1 MSFDLDRARTDI
13 LRDAWT
19 EVNDTI
25 RAQDRKASYMIALV
39 WFLISAFSIATIKI
53 NGLQTFSHLVEILL
67 FFPVFYLM
75 MAAFYLFYSY
85 YPQVNPIT
93 ALRPEDREF
102 QQNKLF
108 ILHTRNQ
115 EHSASELAE
124 KFINDT
130 YDFKQAVRMLY
141 IEIIKLS
148 KIRDR
153 KISLIKQSSTF
164 LILGIFSSILQFASF
179 YKFSVYLIAVS
190 LIALAWLVYKKK
202 IRF

>member
-39 WFLISAFSIATIKI
+39 WFLISAFTMATIKI
-53 NGLQTFSHLVEILL
+53 NGLQTFSHLAEILL

-93 ALRPEDREF
+93 ALQPEDKEF

-108 ILHTRNQ
+108 LLHTKNQ
-115 EHSASELAE
+115 EYNASQLAE
-124 KFINDT
+124 KFIEDT
-130 YDFKQAVRMLY
+130 HNFQQVVRMLY

-153 KISLIKQSSTF
+153 KISLIKQSSVF

-179 YKFSVYLIAVS
+179 YKFSIYLIGIS
-190 LIALAWLVYKKK
+190 LLAMLWLVYKKK